1 MTGAADTIARL
12 KVTLDDVEPPV
23 TRRLEVPLGIRL
35 DRLHLTL
42 QAALGWTDS
51 HLWEIRARDV
61 AWGIPDPGWSDG
73 PLNARKA
80 TLWDVIE
87 DTGAKTLHYLYDF
100 GDGWEHTVKLLGI
113 DDGEPGTAYP
123 VLLDAEGR
131 CPPEDSGGP
140 WGYGDFLEAIEDPH
154 HERHEELT
162 EWYPADF
169 DPNDTPIDEL
179 KAAVAALAKR
189 WNRKPRKK
197 QAR

>member
-1 MTGAADTIARL
+1 MTGAAETIARL
-12 KVTLDDVEPPV
+12 KATLDDVEPPV
-23 TRRLEVPLGIRL
+23 TRRLEVPLDIRL

-42 QAALGWTDS
+42 QAAFGWTDS

-61 AWGIPDPGWSDG
+61 GWGLPDPDWSDG

-100 GDGWEHTVKLLGI
+100 GDGWEHTLKLLAI
-113 DDGEPGTAYP
+113 DDGKAGAVYP
-123 VLLDAEGR
+123 RLLDAKGR
-131 CPPEDSGGP
+131 CPPEDIGGP
-140 WGYGDFLEAIEDPH
+140 WGYGDFLEAIEDPN
-154 HERHEELT
+154 HERYEELT

-169 DPNDTPIDEL
+169 GPNDTPLENL
-179 KAAVAALAKR
+179 KADVAALAKR

-197 QAR
+197 KTP

>member
-1 MTGAADTIARL
+1 MTAAAETIARL

-23 TRRLEVPLGIRL
+23 TRRLEVPLAIRL

-51 HLWEIRARDV
+51 HLWEIRVRDV

-73 PLNARKA
+73 PLDARKA
-80 TLWDVIE
+80 TLWDIIE

-113 DDGEPGTAYP
+113 DDGEAGTVYP
-123 VLLDAEGR
+123 RLLDAKGR
-131 CPPEDSGGP
+131 CPPEDIGGP
-140 WGYGDFLEAIEDPH
+140 WGYGDFLEAMEDPN

-169 DPNDTPIDEL
+169 DPNDTPTEDL
-179 KAAVAALAKR
+179 KATVAALAKR

-197 QAR
+197 QVP